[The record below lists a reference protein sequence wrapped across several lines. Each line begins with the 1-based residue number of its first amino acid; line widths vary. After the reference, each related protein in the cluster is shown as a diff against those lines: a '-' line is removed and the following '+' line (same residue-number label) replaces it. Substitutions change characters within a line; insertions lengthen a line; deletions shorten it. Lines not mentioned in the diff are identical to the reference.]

1 MFINLLVDSPASSS
15 FASLPRDQEG
25 FDDLDAYFNRAATP
39 QKTPKSLRKPF
50 QIDETL
56 PVSKLVTPSG
66 HRKTSSVLVAK
77 PLKMISS
84 KIAEHYKKEPRMA
97 VSMSAVEAEEEE
109 KLIKFNEEREREL
122 KLVFENENENAEQ
135 SFVNMMDMDMNM
147 NNDNDMD
154 NDNGMDNKH
163 ENINDNINNNKHDN
177 ININDNSNDNND
189 ERVSRAKRELEEMS
203 ITSPYKD
210 VSDEITN
217 INMNMNM
224 NDDTEVHLSK
234 YIKTI
239 DSDTIK
245 NVNFN
250 STDGYTH
257 THNHSYTHTNSHD
270 SSNGYYAN
278 DDVPDDVLM
287 DRLVE
292 EMLVN
297 HDEEQ
302 EQEKEIPVNNI
313 ITSGMGKNEFSDND
327 SSETLKEPPTV
338 VSEGVDTG
346 KSSGIKGRKPKSKST
361 TSKVNGNVS
370 GLSRRNM
377 TYFPGAE
384 INELGQR
391 RGCRI
396 KMEPLR
402 YWANEKVCYGR
413 AEDPS
418 ITLPVIV
425 QVIKK
430 PELDDPTFAMGLTRK
445 RRRNPAEGN
454 GNVNKLRAQAYGPEC
469 DVEAAVQRYEI
480 PGEEEMRLVALS
492 HHHVQGDPV
501 KDCSF
506 RIHTIFTEGS
516 YMSSG
521 QLIFPPASQKPTK
534 NSARHALVFYVIT
547 GSFRV
552 EINRTSLVIGPG
564 GQFHVPRA
572 NHYTITHI
580 SGDTTVEGRLFF
592 CHCKDNSE

>member
-1 MFINLLVDSPASSS
+1 MDSPASSS

-50 QIDETL
+50 QQDETL

-109 KLIKFNEEREREL
+109 KRIRLNEEREREL
-122 KLVFENENENAEQ
+122 ELVFDNENKNAEQ
-135 SFVNMMDMDMNM
+135 SFINMMDMDMNM
-147 NNDNDMD
+147 DNDIDNVENIDSVNDMD
-154 NDNGMDNKH
+154 NKK
-163 ENINDNINNNKHDN
+163 DNINNSKYDS
-177 ININDNSNDNND
+177 INNNSNDNDNND

-210 VSDEITN
+210 ESNVITN
-217 INMNMNM
+217 INMNM

-239 DSDTIK
+239 GSDTIK
-245 NVNFN
+245 NINFN
-250 STDGYTH
+250 STDGYPHNHDHSYTH
-257 THNHSYTHTNSHD
+257 THNHSHD

-278 DDVPDDVLM
+278 NDVPDDVLM

-302 EQEKEIPVNNI
+302 EQKQEREKEKEIPVNNI
-313 ITSGMGKNEFSDND
+313 ITSGGAKNEFCDND
-327 SSETLKEPPTV
+327 SSETLQEPTV
-338 VSEGVDTG
+338 VSEGVDLEKPT
-346 KSSGIKGRKPKSKST
+346 GIKGRKPKSKSNT
-361 TSKVNGNVS
+361 RKANGN
-370 GLSRRNM
+370 GLTRRNM

-445 RRRNPAEGN
+445 RRRNPSEGN
-454 GNVNKLRAQAYGPEC
+454 GNVSKLRAQAYGPEC

-480 PGEEEMRLVALS
+480 PGEEELRLVALS

-580 SGDTTVEGRLFF
+580 SGDKTVEGRLFF